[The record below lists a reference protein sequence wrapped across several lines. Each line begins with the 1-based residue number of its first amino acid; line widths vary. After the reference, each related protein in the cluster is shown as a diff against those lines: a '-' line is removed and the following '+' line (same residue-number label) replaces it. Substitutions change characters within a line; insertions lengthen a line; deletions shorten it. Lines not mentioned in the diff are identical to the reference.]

1 MHGETSLSLSLSLF
15 LLGIL
20 ERYIVVSE
28 CSMLSYPS
36 LMSLINLV
44 AVCRFGREFARLLIA
59 DIIVFCQG
67 H

>member
-1 MHGETSLSLSLSLF
+1 
-15 LLGIL
+15 
-20 ERYIVVSE
+20 
-28 CSMLSYPS
+28 MLSYPS
-36 LMSLINLV
+36 LMSLINSV